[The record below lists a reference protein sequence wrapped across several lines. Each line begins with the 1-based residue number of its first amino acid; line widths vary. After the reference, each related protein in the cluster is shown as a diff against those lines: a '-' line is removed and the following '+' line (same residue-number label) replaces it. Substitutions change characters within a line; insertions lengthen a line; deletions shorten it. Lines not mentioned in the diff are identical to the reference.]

1 MYYKKILF
9 FSVVMP
15 IFCLMLTSCKLSNDQ
30 LAREIEQNMLET
42 WRKEGLD
49 WRIAKKLLLTHKSNN
64 QYSGIMTLAV
74 DGEATQVIVDVVYD
88 GDSFQWQIHEP

>member
-1 MYYKKILF
+1 
-9 FSVVMP
+9 
-15 IFCLMLTSCKLSNDQ
+15 
-30 LAREIEQNMLET
+30 MLET